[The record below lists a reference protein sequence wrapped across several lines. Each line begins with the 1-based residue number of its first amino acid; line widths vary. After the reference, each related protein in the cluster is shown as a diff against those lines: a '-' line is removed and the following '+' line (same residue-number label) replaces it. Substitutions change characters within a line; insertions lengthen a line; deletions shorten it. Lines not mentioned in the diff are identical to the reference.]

1 MPIAGD
7 VYPEIKEV
15 SEPSFISHSISST
28 RSHHDMVPIAV
39 EDDADAE
46 PAASGD
52 EDDTEWLDVNK
63 SGYVDL
69 THGEEG
75 RHGRANGKSG
85 VGVGSP
91 SLKRKRI
98 SEGSQRQ
105 KSIVVEDP
113 LDVDPITA
121 GPSAGQAAL
130 FVPSASSSLAS
141 RVVNGTKVNGLHT
154 HPPAG
159 ESSITTD
166 QEALQGLA
174 IRYLKVCVLSLS
186 FLLSSRHPNFPLFLY
201 SWIEAYQTTPSHLVQ
216 AYASEG
222 IFSFSTRK
230 DGITRHLLSQGSQE
244 EMVTQLTI
252 SLQPRRRESSRL
264 ILI

>member
-1 MPIAGD
+1 MQSLP
-7 VYPEIKEV
+7 P
-15 SEPSFISHSISST
+15 
-28 RSHHDMVPIAV
+28 
-39 EDDADAE
+39 
-46 PAASGD
+46 
-52 EDDTEWLDVNK
+52 LNK

-75 RHGRANGKSG
+75 RHDRANGKSG
-85 VGVGSP
+85 VSVGSP

-98 SEGSQRQ
+98 SEDSQRQ
-105 KSIVVEDP
+105 KPIVIEDP

-121 GPSAGQAAL
+121 GPSTGQAAL

-154 HPPAG
+154 
-159 ESSITTD
+159 
-166 QEALQGLA
+166 
-174 IRYLKVCVLSLS
+174 
-186 FLLSSRHPNFPLFLY
+186 
-201 SWIEAYQTTPSHLVQ
+201 PSHLAQ

-244 EMVTQLTI
+244 EMVTQLGMLSEKYQFATSKKGEFTI
-252 SLQPRRRESSRL
+252 DFDLIHLPSPISNAKRWVSNRPPTSSESLPLRSHTTLDLSTTSSPKHTEAGAPEETPEDAHDGEAVCVREV
-264 ILI
+264 

>member
-75 RHGRANGKSG
+75 RHDRANGKSG
-85 VGVGSP
+85 VSVGSP

-98 SEGSQRQ
+98 SEDSQRQ
-105 KSIVVEDP
+105 KPIVIEDP

-121 GPSAGQAAL
+121 GPSTGQAAL

-186 FLLSSRHPNFPLFLY
+186 FLLSSRHLNLPLFL
-201 SWIEAYQTTPSHLVQ
+201 
-216 AYASEG
+216 
-222 IFSFSTRK
+222 
-230 DGITRHLLSQGSQE
+230 
-244 EMVTQLTI
+244 
-252 SLQPRRRESSRL
+252 
-264 ILI
+264 